1 MSNLATSLA
10 CSLKRMPR
18 ERSNAK
24 LLKNALL
31 SEDHDEKES
40 YNCSLPNSRSE
51 SPEIPM
57 LDSPSV
63 FKMASN
69 NDENSDPNA
78 IAYKTR
84 SQRSLNNSKNVNNQ
98 KSVILNG
105 M

>member
-18 ERSNAK
+18 ERTSER
-24 LLKNALL
+24 LLRNTLL
-31 SEDHDEKES
+31 AQDHGEKES
-40 YNCSLPNSRSE
+40 YNCSLPKSRSE

-63 FKMASN
+63 FRVASS

-84 SQRSLNNSKNVNNQ
+84 SQRNLNNSKNSNNP
-98 KSVILNG
+98 KAVILNG
-105 M
+105 V

>member
-24 LLKNALL
+24 LLRNALA
-31 SEDHDEKES
+31 EDHDKKES
-40 YNCSLPNSRSE
+40 YNCSWPNSRSE

-63 FKMASN
+63 FRVASN

-84 SQRSLNNSKNVNNQ
+84 SHRSLNNSKNVNNQ
-98 KSVILNG
+98 KSVVHNG